1 MKPLNTLDTTGAN
14 RQVVLV
20 AEDEAIIGFELAESL
35 RLEGFEVAG
44 PFDTCASAEAWLR
57 SADHLE
63 GAILDNSLR
72 DGPCTALARDLR
84 SRGIPFVVYSGHSRS
99 QEAPSE
105 FGDAPW
111 VVKPVPFEVLLRTLQ
126 TAIA

>member
-1 MKPLNTLDTTGAN
+1 VKALNTLDTPGAN

-57 SADHLE
+57 SADHLQ

-72 DGPCTALARDLR
+72 DGPCTVLARDLR

-111 VVKPVPFEVLLRTLQ
+111 VVKPVPFEVLLRALQ

>member
-1 MKPLNTLDTTGAN
+1 VKALNTLDTPGAN

-57 SADHLE
+57 SADHLQ
-63 GAILDNSLR
+63 GAILDNALR
-72 DGPCTALARDLR
+72 DGPCTVLARDLR

-111 VVKPVPFEVLLRTLQ
+111 VVKPVPFEVLLRALQ

>member
-1 MKPLNTLDTTGAN
+1 VKALNTLDTPGAN

-20 AEDEAIIGFELAESL
+20 AEDEAIIGVELAESL

-57 SADHLE
+57 SADHLQ

-72 DGPCTALARDLR
+72 DGPCTVLARDLR

-111 VVKPVPFEVLLRTLQ
+111 VVKPVPFEVLLRALQ